1 MDQSVQ
7 PSLEDRARSVLHAA
21 QVAAQADVSQEARK
35 HAIDELERLVDAL
48 RVREHE
54 IERER
59 AWVAATLR
67 EIDVAGSRLRRAGE
81 QPDAWMWTED
91 ALTVVDQDGHRWV
104 RLRSWERS
112 PDTRAWMCV
121 PYGYDFREEDEP
133 FFALKAQLG
142 VWRTVA
148 PVLLKDKP
156 WPSEFDQLA
165 EDRFPDTA
173 ARLTRGATVPGRY
186 YQVKIVSRLEIPS
199 GRQRATKNEDPAHQP
214 RPRTSQ
220 KDRARD

>member
-1 MDQSVQ
+1 M
-7 PSLEDRARSVLHAA
+7 RSVLQAA
-21 QVAAQADVSQEARK
+21 QIAAQPDVSQDTRM
-35 HAIDELERLVDAL
+35 HAIEELEQLADAL
-48 RVREHE
+48 RARERE

-59 AWVAATLR
+59 AWVAAMHQ

-81 QPDAWMWTED
+81 QPDAWMWTDE
-91 ALTVVDQDGHRWV
+91 ARTVVDHDEHRWV

-121 PYGYDFREEDEP
+121 PYDYDFREEDEP

-142 VWRTVA
+142 VWKTVA

-173 ARLTRGATVPGRY
+173 ARLTRAATVPGPY
-186 YQVKIVSRLEIPS
+186 YQVKIVGRVDAPS
-199 GRQRATKNEDPAHQP
+199 GRQRASKDGDLDRHP
-214 RPRTSQ
+214 RLRTSR
-220 KDRARD
+220 KDRAKD